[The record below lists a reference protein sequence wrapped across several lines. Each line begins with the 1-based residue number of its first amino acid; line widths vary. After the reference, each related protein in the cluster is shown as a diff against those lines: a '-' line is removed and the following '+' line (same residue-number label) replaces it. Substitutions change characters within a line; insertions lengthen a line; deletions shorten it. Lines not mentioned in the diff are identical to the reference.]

1 MMHKK
6 TRNTILLSLLI
17 SFTLIFIF
25 RSPIKVFVRDQ
36 VPEIPYLRLSWIK
49 NIITGNDF
57 GFYKYEIRLADQFS
71 DINNYITEQQL
82 EFSIKLKKNKS
93 LNIFQTPPFFPGIG
107 VDEVNT
113 AYLDFYKDDLIYAT
127 KNGTFF
133 NVKIDQNFLHF
144 KPLKT
149 NISEF
154 LIKKFEEKNA
164 SINYFNPYT
173 ISKLGI
179 KDILVDDN
187 TLYVSYIES
196 NNQGGYNTGILKAN
210 ISDYLDFSKFY
221 TPRNFISSTNK
232 EFYPVQS
239 GGRIVDFKQDSI
251 LLSVGE
257 YRDRMSAQNLNTDNG
272 KIIAINKNN
281 SGSRV
286 ISLGHRNPQGL
297 DYSKKFDYVI
307 STEHGP
313 AGGDEVN
320 LIIDTE
326 NIKNFGWP
334 ISSYGIHYSVV
345 ASKTDS
351 HGGDAN
357 RIVKEAPL
365 HKNHSNYGFVEPL
378 IYWDINPAVS
388 EIRIINEN
396 ENYGE
401 FILSSLG
408 PNLDTRPNSQR
419 LLHYKFNKNTNETE
433 LINKIDVSER
443 VRDIAYDK
451 DSNIIYYVGESTGV
465 IGFINL

>member
-1 MMHKK
+1 
-6 TRNTILLSLLI
+6 
-17 SFTLIFIF
+17 
-25 RSPIKVFVRDQ
+25 
-36 VPEIPYLRLSWIK
+36 
-49 NIITGNDF
+49 
-57 GFYKYEIRLADQFS
+57 
-71 DINNYITEQQL
+71 
-82 EFSIKLKKNKS
+82 
-93 LNIFQTPPFFPGIG
+93 
-107 VDEVNT
+107 
-113 AYLDFYKDDLIYAT
+113 
-127 KNGTFF
+127 
-133 NVKIDQNFLHF
+133 
-144 KPLKT
+144 
-149 NISEF
+149 
-154 LIKKFEEKNA
+154 
-164 SINYFNPYT
+164 
-173 ISKLGI
+173 
-179 KDILVDDN
+179 
-187 TLYVSYIES
+187 
-196 NNQGGYNTGILKAN
+196 
-210 ISDYLDFSKFY
+210 
-221 TPRNFISSTNK
+221 
-232 EFYPVQS
+232 
-239 GGRIVDFKQDSI
+239 
-251 LLSVGE
+251 
-257 YRDRMSAQNLNTDNG
+257 MSAQNLNTDNG